1 MVALSALEQV
11 MQPFILWS
19 RAMSDY
25 MCPVLMSHMML
36 PNIANPDGNVHG
48 GDIMKLIDNAA
59 AVVAMKYARTAVV
72 TAAIDRLD
80 FHRPVHIGN
89 LLILKASLNATGRTS
104 MEIGVRVEAED
115 LKKGETNH
123 IASAYLTFVAIDENR
138 RPTPVP
144 SYNPRTVDALRR
156 NKEASTRKECYFTEK
171 NTAKS
176 E

>member
-1 MVALSALEQV
+1 
-11 MQPFILWS
+11 
-19 RAMSDY
+19 MSDY

-72 TAAIDRLD
+72 TASIDRLD
-80 FHRPVHIGN
+80 FHCPVHIGN

-115 LKKGETNH
+115 LKMGKTNH
-123 IASAYLTFVAIDENR
+123 IASAYLTFVAIDDR
-138 RPTPVP
+138 RKPTPVP
-144 SYNPRTVDALRR
+144 SYTPSTPDALRR
-156 NKEASTRKECYFTEK
+156 NEEASARKECYFIEK
-171 NTAKS
+171 KTDKS